1 MLTLN
6 PAPTFKG
13 TARITV
19 PGQEQPAEIQLTWK
33 HKTREQYDAWMAS
46 AASFADQGGDAAF
59 LAEVIADWASVDQV
73 FSLGALGTLLAVYP
87 AAGHELLAAYQT
99 DLLASRAKN

>member
-19 PGQEQPAEIQLTWK
+19 PGQDQPAEIQLTWK
-33 HKTREQYDAWMAS
+33 HKTRDEYDAWLAS
-46 AASFADQGGDAAF
+46 AASFADKGGDAPF
-59 LAEVIADWASVDQV
+59 LAEVIADWSGIDQA
-73 FSLGALGTLLAVYP
+73 FSLDALRTLLAVYP
-87 AAGHELLAAYQT
+87 AAGGELLAAYQT